1 MWLLH
6 LVAMVFLPTNLMANH
21 PGNISTALSGT
32 VIVIVSEF
40 NTYYCYTYL
49 FLSFSDCGKQ
59 ERERVGSSG
68 SGHSTGA
75 EASILKVNFILKKL
89 QFLTERAR
97 KN

>member
-1 MWLLH
+1 LL
-6 LVAMVFLPTNLMANH
+6 
-21 PGNISTALSGT
+21 
-32 VIVIVSEF
+32 
-40 NTYYCYTYL
+40 YL

-89 QFLTERAR
+89 QFLTVRAS
-97 KN
+97 KDEIKFMYTKPQWLKVWFLEKVCNDN